1 MHDLSFDLYLVT
13 DFFMRGFMQIEHGFI
28 ACDPMWHGEEWE
40 NPEASRKPRINID
53 ANECLAGLRISRKYR
68 GNDVLEFLL
77 EFLYNEPF
85 EDFTVSSWKGFKWE
99 RVRFVL

>member
-13 DFFMRGFMQIEHGFI
+13 DFFMHGFMQIEHGFI

-53 ANECLAGLRISRKYR
+53 ANECLAGLV
-68 GNDVLEFLL
+68 GEFL
-77 EFLYNEPF
+77 ESIGETMYWNFF
-85 EDFTVSSWKGFKWE
+85 
-99 RVRFVL
+99 